1 MNEVI
6 LALHKRLDNMKAN
19 LPSEA
24 ATVEQ
29 INKYF
34 LEQQEITEQ
43 MLKILGDTE
52 DATTSEIL
60 GVKDA
65 IKNFREV
72 MKKADTK
79 MEQLSLRDV
88 HYNLGKALC
97 AAWNKDQQT
106 LGELK
111 FTPNIRAEKWNNPKD
126 FSWET
131 GKGFVPS
138 KAVLGEPIGNLA
150 NNDQYLINPIYEE
163 TIMQEAS
170 KQSQMMNLVTH
181 RPMNGPSI
189 FIPERDRGGIELKW
203 LTSYGQKIDATK
215 SNMPTRTELKAY
227 TLAGYVPF
235 FDEFGED
242 VFVDLGKMFLE
253 DFTEAYGQEFDR
265 QCLIADN
272 DPFKGAMN
280 MAHAEVCRIQGTD
293 ETHLTYLDF
302 RKAELMVEP
311 EERKYCKWFLHE
323 TFLNHIANIQDDNH
337 NPIWRKPGDGMPGR
351 IDGYDVVESRLM
363 PQLADIEADS
373 VIAIFMNPKRII
385 HGNRKGIEIKRFD
398 ETTEGLEYG
407 ELFMRFRKR
416 DGFLVTRPKKNMVL
430 LKTAEE

>member
-6 LALHKRLDNMKAN
+6 LALHKRLDNMKSN

-52 DATTSEIL
+52 DATTSEII
-60 GVKDA
+60 GCKDA
-65 IKNFREV
+65 IKNFREA
-72 MKKADTK
+72 MKQADTK

-88 HYNLGKALC
+88 EYNLGKALC
-97 AAWNKDQQT
+97 AAWNKDQEV
-106 LGELK
+106 LGKLK
-111 FTPNIRAEKWNNPKD
+111 FCPNIRAEKWNNPKD

-163 TIMQEAS
+163 TIMQEAQ

-242 VFVDLGKMFLE
+242 VYVDLGKMFLE

-265 QCLIADN
+265 QCLIADD
-272 DPFKGAMN
+272 DPFTGAMN
-280 MAHAEVCRIQGTD
+280 MDDAEVARIQSTD
-293 ETHLTYLDF
+293 ESKLTYLDF
-302 RKAELMVEP
+302 RAAELKVEP
-311 EERKYCKWFLHE
+311 EERKYCKWFLNE
-323 TFLNHIANIQDDNH
+323 TVLNHIANIQDDNG
-337 NPIWRKPGDGMPGR
+337 NPIWRKPGDAMPGR
-351 IDGYDVVESRLM
+351 IDGYDVVESRLL
-363 PQLADIEADS
+363 PQLADLEADK

-398 ETTEGLEYG
+398 ETTESLEYG

-430 LKTAEE
+430 LKTATA